1 MRQLVGLNQPT
12 EDLHLRVVTSSEANG
27 LSKRFFAML
36 RMTRRRGR
44 SIKYTNTLW
53 FALVLGIVLWV
64 STAAAHDIDEKK
76 VIDLTYSFD
85 ENTIYWPTA
94 KPFSLE
100 IVSAGKTA
108 GGYWYAA
115 NNVCLAEHG
124 GTHMDA
130 PIHFSEGKRAAD
142 EVPVRQLIGPA
153 AVIDV
158 RSPAEK
164 DPDYRLTVDD
174 IDIWEKKHGRLPKG
188 AIVVMFSGWGS
199 RWPDKKRF
207 LGTDKPGDVEN
218 LHFPG
223 FSREAAEFLV
233 SQREIDA
240 IGVDTPSIDHGLSK
254 DFIVHQ
260 IVNGANK
267 PGFENIANLEK
278 LPAKGATIIALPMK
292 IAKGSGG
299 PARIIAILP

>member
-1 MRQLVGLNQPT
+1 MKITRALG
-12 EDLHLRVVTSSEANG
+12 
-27 LSKRFFAML
+27 FF
-36 RMTRRRGR
+36 
-44 SIKYTNTLW
+44 
-53 FALVLGIVLWV
+53 LWV
-64 STAAAHDIDEKK
+64 GVVNAHMIDEKK

-85 ENTIYWPTA
+85 EHTIYWPTA
-94 KPFSLE
+94 KPFHLD
-100 IVSAGKTA
+100 IVSAAKTA
-108 GGYWYAA
+108 GGFWYAA

-142 EVPVRQLIGPA
+142 EVPVQQLIGPA

-158 RSPAEK
+158 HEQVNK
-164 DPDYRLTVDD
+164 DADYRLTVDD
-174 IDIWEKKHGRLPKG
+174 IRAWEKKYGRLPKG
-188 AIVVMFSGWGS
+188 AIVLMFSGWGE
-199 RWPDKKRF
+199 RWPDKKRV
-207 LGTDKPGDVEN
+207 LGTDKPGDTEN

-223 FSREAAEFLV
+223 FSREAADFLV

-240 IGVDTPSIDHGLSK
+240 VGIDTPSIDYGQSQ

-260 IVNGANK
+260 IINGANK
-267 PGFENIANLEK
+267 PGLENIANLEK
-278 LPAKGATIIALPMK
+278 LPAKGATLIALPMK